1 METPSVTAI
10 VEASLRPLTYPS
22 ASSKSRKLQWS
33 LLTISLIFS
42 DALMIAIAFQ
52 SAYFVRFETSI
63 AIFHLEVT
71 PSISHYRQ
79 LILIL
84 IPVWL
89 LLFIVSGLYQRQNLL
104 GGTQEYKQIFH
115 ATTIGLVLV
124 IAFGFLVTD
133 LVLARGWL
141 LLAWMFVFLFTS
153 ASRFLIRRVVYSL
166 RRHGYFLS
174 SAIIVGSNDEGTM
187 LADQLLSWKTSGL
200 HVLGFVDSD
209 IPEGTPVLHHLNCLG
224 GIHQLGQIIRQ
235 FGVEEIILATSS
247 MTRAEMVAIFKEY
260 GVSSNV
266 NVRLSSGLFEI
277 ITTGVQLSEIAS
289 VPLVRV
295 NKVRLTGWDR
305 IFKLVLDYSLTI
317 PGIILFS
324 PLMLLIAILIKLDS
338 PGPVLHKRRVM
349 GVNGT
354 QFNAYKFR
362 SMYANGNEILE
373 NYPELKR
380 KLMEDHKLVDD
391 PRITR
396 IGKLLRKT
404 SLDELPQ
411 LFNVLKREMSLV
423 GPRMITPAEM
433 AKYDRWDLNLLTVHP
448 GITGLWQ
455 VSGRSDISYEER
467 VLLDMHYIRNW
478 SIWLDLQLVL
488 MTIPAVIKGRGAY

>member
-1 METPSVTAI
+1 METSSVNAI
-10 VEASLRPLTYPS
+10 VEASLRPQIYPA
-22 ASSKSRKLQWS
+22 ASSTSRILQWS
-33 LLTISLIFS
+33 LLTITLILS
-42 DALMIAIAFQ
+42 DALMIAIAFRA
-52 SAYFVRFETSI
+52 AYFFRFETSI

-79 LILIL
+79 LIIIL

-89 LLFIVSGLYQRQNLL
+89 LLFMTSGLYHRQNLL
-104 GGTQEYKQIFH
+104 GGTQEYRLVFH

-141 LLAWMFVFLFTS
+141 LLAWAFVFLFTS
-153 ASRFLIRRVVYSL
+153 SSRFLIRRVVYFL
-166 RRHGYFLS
+166 RWHGYFLS
-174 SAIIVGSNDEGTM
+174 SAIIVGSNDEGIM

-200 HVLGFVDSD
+200 HLLGFVDSVLT
-209 IPEGTPVLHHLNCLG
+209 EGTPVLHHLNCLG
-224 GIHQLGQIIRQ
+224 GIHQLEEIIRRY
-235 FGVEEIILATSS
+235 GVEEIILATSS
-247 MTRAEMVAIFKEY
+247 MTRSEMVSIFKEY

-266 NVRLSSGLFEI
+266 NLRLSSGLFEI
-277 ITTGVQLSEIAS
+277 ITTGVQVSEIAS

-305 IFKLVLDYSLTI
+305 IFKLALDFGLAI
-317 PGIILFS
+317 PGFILFS

-338 PGPVLHKRRVM
+338 PGPILHRRRVM

-354 QFNAYKFR
+354 QFDAYKFR
-362 SMYANGNEILE
+362 SMYANGDEILE

-396 IGKLLRKT
+396 IGKLLRRT

-411 LFNVLKREMSLV
+411 LFNVIKRDMSLV

-433 AKYDRWDLNLLTVHP
+433 SKYDRWDMNLLTVHP

-455 VSGRSDISYEER
+455 VSGRSDISYGER

-478 SIWLDLQLVL
+478 SIWLDLHLLV
-488 MTIPAVIKGRGAY
+488 MTIPAVVKGRGAY